1 MGMHTHRRRPV
12 RSNVVV
18 LPDGF
23 YYGNLDPDS
32 AMATVETHLAG
43 TVLPDRLRGM
53 ARFLPPVRQPSLPRI
68 SDTGHSAPQM

>member
-1 MGMHTHRRRPV
+1 M
-12 RSNVVV
+12 VV

-32 AMATVETHLAG
+32 AVATVEAHLAG

-53 ARFLPPVRQPSLPRI
+53 ARFCRRSRQPSSLRT
-68 SDTGHSAPQM
+68 SATGHSGPQM